1 VADSLTRPD
10 PPLKRGIK
18 RALLGP
24 VNLGVA
30 GAGALGA
37 AAFGS
42 VSLAV
47 LGGVAYAAL
56 VAWDLSTPAFWR
68 KVVGTD
74 SQEGAQLPRPR
85 EVFDDETRA
94 ALERIHRA
102 RDAIVAAAGQA
113 PAAAASTMS
122 GVLGTLDEIDR
133 RVGRLVT
140 RSDELSRYLAGID
153 EAALHADLHR
163 LEERARDNTDAEARR
178 HYDEAR
184 AAREEQVRNVADI
197 GAARERLVANLA
209 EIVATL
215 EGIPAKLVKIR
226 ALDAQAADDVSGD
239 VGRQLSDINV
249 GLGAFEETMQS
260 LTGAES

>member
-1 VADSLTRPD
+1 VADSLIRQD
-10 PPLKRGIK
+10 RPLKRGIK

-30 GAGALGA
+30 GASALGA
-37 AAFGS
+37 AALGS
-42 VSLAV
+42 VSLAA
-47 LGGVAYAAL
+47 LGGVAYVAL

-68 KVVGTD
+68 KVAGSD
-74 SQEGAQLPRPR
+74 RQDDAELPRPR

-94 ALERIHRA
+94 ALERIHHA
-102 RDAIVAAAGQA
+102 RDAIVAAAAQA
-113 PAAAASTMS
+113 PEAAASTMS
-122 GVLGTLDEIDR
+122 GVLATLEEIDR
-133 RVGRLVT
+133 RVGRLVK

-153 EAALHADLHR
+153 KAGLHADLSQ
-163 LEERARDNTDAEARR
+163 LTERARRNTDAEARR

-184 AAREEQVRNVADI
+184 SAREEQVRNVAEI
-197 GAARERLVANLA
+197 GAARERLVANLT

-226 ALDAQAADDVSGD
+226 ALDAQAADHVSGD
-239 VGRQLSDINV
+239 VGRQLNDINV
-249 GLGAFEETMQS
+249 GLGAFEETMES